1 MTVVEYIKKNLPL
14 AVRHNSEDKDTLI
27 GLPNPYSIPSVADKF
42 QEMYYWDTYFTNR
55 GLLAYGEI
63 QQAKN
68 NVDNM
73 CYLIEKFGFMPNGNR
88 TYYLYNSQSIAFMVK
103 RYTRHQTLQGVD
115 LSELNM
121 EGYMKFCMVTNEFEA
136 TIFHVERPLEMF
148 DPFVYCY
155 FTDANDKYGYMMI
168 VMCDEDYFYNIN
180 LSTTYEDFQES
191 KQLLMEYAITI
202 KIG

>member
-1 MTVVEYIKKNLPL
+1 MKKIIFLLLLIVFSVSLVGCTSKIEEKVFSGGGVSIKLT
-14 AVRHNSEDKDTLI
+14 SD
-27 GLPNPYSIPSVADKF
+27 F
-42 QEMYYWDTYFTNR
+42 QEYEHDRWD
-55 GLLAYGEI
+55 
-63 QQAKN
+63 
-68 NVDNM
+68 
-73 CYLIEKFGFMPNGNR
+73 
-88 TYYLYNSQSIAFMVK
+88 YYLYNSQSIAFMVK

-121 EGYMKFCMVTNEFEA
+121 EGYMKFCMVTNEFDA
-136 TIFHVERPLEMF
+136 TIFHVERPLDMF

-155 FTDANDKYGYMMI
+155 FTDVNDKYGYMMI

-191 KQLLMEYAITI
+191 KQLLMEYAVTI